1 LIRKA
6 ITSILFYSISFVLI
20 LVVIEFVAQ
29 TNEEYYVSLLGQIK
43 NHVLNGEESMARW
56 MKEHD

>member
-1 LIRKA
+1 MIRKA
-6 ITSILFYSISFVLI
+6 ITLILFYSISFVLI

-43 NHVLNGEESMARW
+43 QIFLNVGNTYL
-56 MKEHD
+56 